1 MLRTAQLLP
10 PKGPLTLGFDPD
22 RFQTEP
28 PVCYRASWQLPGPD
42 LHRQATTSFS
52 LSDQLLGITSN
63 FLGARIFE
71 ARDCSRTSAEVS
83 ERVMS
88 LSRTTCPADMGRQPP
103 THVGPLC
110 RGFQSPAS
118 LPSGSTRSPF
128 RIPASMR

>member
-22 RFQTEP
+22 RFRTEP

-63 FLGARIFE
+63 FLGARIIE
-71 ARDCSRTSAEVS
+71 ANEVRCLRSSGGLTAASR
-83 ERVMS
+83 
-88 LSRTTCPADMGRQPP
+88 PP
-103 THVGPLC
+103 
-110 RGFQSPAS
+110 
-118 LPSGSTRSPF
+118 
-128 RIPASMR
+128 